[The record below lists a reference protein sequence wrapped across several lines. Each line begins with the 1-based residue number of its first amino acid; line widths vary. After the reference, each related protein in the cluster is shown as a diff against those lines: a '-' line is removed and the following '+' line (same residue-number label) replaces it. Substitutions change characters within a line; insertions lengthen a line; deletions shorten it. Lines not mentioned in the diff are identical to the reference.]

1 MRALAVAR
9 DARPAAATTASRP
22 RRAIAAAA
30 RLPDG
35 SLSDRTTP
43 AGLRHPHA
51 LEHRRHQD
59 RPIQMSLKYLTSIA
73 AKGDTDIHKLIGDF
87 ADMSKDKI
95 REEAEK
101 LTAAREGQDEARR
114 IDQGLAQ
121 AKLDEHH
128 REGMEVVIDQEKAE
142 RKEVKKMLKAVEK
155 KKRYGTKLL
164 SKHELKRYNKW
175 KRMTKDERRNLMHA
189 GSLASGGTTA
199 GSGGGAGE
207 TDDRVTFEQ
216 EEEFEGKKGTH
227 RKKFKQRVPKL

>member
-1 MRALAVAR
+1 MTMRKPR
-9 DARPAAATTASRP
+9 EKKSRKCSRP
-22 RRAIAAAA
+22 
-30 RLPDG
+30 
-35 SLSDRTTP
+35 
-43 AGLRHPHA
+43 
-51 LEHRRHQD
+51 
-59 RPIQMSLKYLTSIA
+59 LK
-73 AKGDTDIHKLIGDF
+73 
-87 ADMSKDKI
+87 
-95 REEAEK
+95 
-101 LTAAREGQDEARR
+101 
-114 IDQGLAQ
+114 
-121 AKLDEHH
+121 
-128 REGMEVVIDQEKAE
+128 
-142 RKEVKKMLKAVEK
+142 K